1 MTILVG
7 PEGSQKKFYIHR
19 GVLCFY
25 PKYFDTDLSLGEGA
39 RSTCRLEW
47 PDDWSSFPMSGSTT
61 TRLPRAVNFKLIV
74 SQIPMDILHNLALSR
89 LQGQVDV
96 RILVNSVA

>member
-1 MTILVG
+1 
-7 PEGSQKKFYIHR
+7 
-19 GVLCFY
+19 
-25 PKYFDTDLSLGEGA
+25 
-39 RSTCRLEW
+39 
-47 PDDWSSFPMSGSTT
+47 MSGSTT
-61 TRLPRAVNFKLIV
+61 TRLPRAVDFKLIV